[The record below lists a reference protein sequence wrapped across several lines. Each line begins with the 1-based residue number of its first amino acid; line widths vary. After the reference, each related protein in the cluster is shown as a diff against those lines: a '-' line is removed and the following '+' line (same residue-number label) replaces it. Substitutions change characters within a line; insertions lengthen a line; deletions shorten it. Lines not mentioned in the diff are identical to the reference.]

1 MFSTA
6 ESETFSLMRPER
18 TTEAM
23 MSGTSTFHIDGMTCG
38 RCVEAVRVKVAA
50 VAGVAAAGY
59 TLA

>member
-1 MFSTA
+1 
-6 ESETFSLMRPER
+6 
-18 TTEAM
+18 